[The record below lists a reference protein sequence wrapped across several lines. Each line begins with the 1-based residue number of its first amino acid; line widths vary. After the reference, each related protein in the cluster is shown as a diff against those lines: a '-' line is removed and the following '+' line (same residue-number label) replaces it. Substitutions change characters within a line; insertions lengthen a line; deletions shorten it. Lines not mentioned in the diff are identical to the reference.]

1 VFVFD
6 AGGALAYRGAPDA
19 NYGDASQRAAWLRE
33 ALDDV
38 LAGRE
43 VARPETEPVGCSVKW
58 KQ

>member
-1 VFVFD
+1 MFD
-6 AGGALAYRGAPDA
+6 NGGGLAYRGAPDA
-19 NYGDASQRAAWLRE
+19 NYGDESQRAAWLRE
-33 ALDDV
+33 ALNDL